1 MAKRDIDQPEPQRG
15 GPDRERDE
23 TRDESTPGPSDDVRG
38 IADEEDDDFEEGDEV
53 EDLEDEESDE
63 M

>member
-1 MAKRDIDQPEPQRG
+1 MAKRDIDQPEAQRG

-23 TRDESTPGPSDDVRG
+23 IRDENTPGRPDDVRG
-38 IADEEDDDFEEGDEV
+38 VADEEEDDFEEGDEV

-63 M
+63 T